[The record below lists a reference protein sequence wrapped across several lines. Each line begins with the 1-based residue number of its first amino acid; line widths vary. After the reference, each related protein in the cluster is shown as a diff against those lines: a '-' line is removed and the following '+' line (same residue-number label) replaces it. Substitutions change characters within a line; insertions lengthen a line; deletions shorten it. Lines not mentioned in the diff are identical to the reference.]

1 MTTIPTIREL
11 PDYPA
16 IKKLASALHRLD
28 ASHHGAA
35 IMIGSG
41 FSRSAARHV
50 DGQKKMCLWDGF
62 TKSLARELNVNEQDL
77 SFADPLRVAEEY
89 RVYFGQAALNDRI
102 RFEIENEAWHT
113 GPLYRSLLE
122 LPWSEVLTTNWDTLL
137 EQAAAN
143 IHSPYYTPVTK
154 ASDLAWAQS
163 PRIVKLHGTIG
174 VTETFIAAQEDYR
187 TYPERFAPFVNLA
200 RQVFIENELCL
211 LGFSGDDPNFLQW
224 AGWVRDH
231 LASHARKIYLVGA
244 LNLSAAR
251 RKQLESINVAPVD
264 LWHAVA
270 HISDSDLRHET
281 AIELFLQAMRDEE
294 KIRPKPHEWQPT
306 FLASNSVT
314 IEDHT
319 RTLND
324 PNYGAS
330 LLAGQLHTLQQDRE
344 SYPGWLVCPP
354 SLRLRLANQIS
365 TPSPNP
371 ANLAAL
377 SSDDRARL
385 LYEIAWRHSI
395 TFEYISPWLLDA
407 LSDVAKLDRPCAL
420 SKRQQLEIAV
430 VLLNNTRWLHA
441 NNEDG
446 QQVIEER
453 IGNLIGMLEKDAL
466 YLPDCAAEVA
476 YHRALAA
483 RDRLDYDGLTAAV
496 GSIAGEDPI
505 WMLRKAALLMELGR
519 SEEATQSVAQAYGDL
534 RENHRRD
541 RQSIPI
547 MSRLL
552 WAHWLLSASQ
562 RASGQTIEKSPAFAE
577 SNYRKWKCDP
587 WSWMDDLRY
596 KIGERREKYLK
607 RQSRIEPQFGQG
619 HYRDRSKDISF
630 ENDKTDF
637 LLFDGLS
644 RTIGIPLISGS
655 IAIGVNLLAG
665 DAEKLVLSGG
675 TGVDLWDRTLAI
687 RSASSDSSAA
697 INGLFTRIGVAC
709 ASLSIVDILVQRVL
723 SAVTYWMRERTQGT
737 KDSQA
742 AAISRLRV
750 FLEVL
755 ARLAVRVSP
764 AQAKEM
770 FSLAASFGQ
779 QPEMWHFWLY
789 EALGHLLTHSLK
801 SIPKSEQGELLPT
814 SLEFTL
820 PREIVGGD
828 DYHWPNPVIT
838 HPNARNA
845 YPAIDA
851 RIAQLIAAV
860 ATSNGESRRA
870 PLLRLL
876 PLAAKDDFFTQQEHE
891 RLAATV
897 WGDSPAYQVLPETG
911 LFPHA
916 LLLLPVM
923 DVGRADALV
932 RAHLYDHGADILE
945 DTQKEMRS
953 YPSPEIQR
961 AISIYDGI
969 ANAAANETMR
979 LFPTAEQACVL
990 FDRLII
996 WQPPAAAKT
1005 GLFELERGS
1014 RRQIAESI
1022 GRALS
1027 YAIAPALADD
1037 AKTASRFGQLE
1048 AFYSGVEGARTALPA
1063 FVYFSRINEESAKV
1077 VAKII
1082 QAALRSRDSTLVSYS
1097 AIALRKWMDLPESE
1111 LSADFRNLISTV
1123 IAIIESGHTIVLQHL
1138 IWLAGQLLDGQRLTE
1153 DQQKPLV
1160 EVLPTVFEA
1169 TDYVNID
1176 PNSPEAV
1183 SASTIRAECVKLA
1196 QTLQHQFPNEP
1207 GLIELVTKAQA
1218 DTLPE
1223 VRFAVNSVQ

>member
-1 MTTIPTIREL
+1 MTTTPTISDL
-11 PDYPA
+11 SDYPA
-16 IKKLASALHRLD
+16 IKKLASALYRLD
-28 ASHHGAA
+28 ANHHGAA

-41 FSRSAARHV
+41 FSRSAAHHV
-50 DGQKKMCLWDGF
+50 DGRKKMRLWDEF
-62 TKSLARELNVNEQDL
+62 TKSLARELNANEPDL

-89 RVYFGQAALNDRI
+89 RAYFGQAALNDRI
-102 RFEIENEAWHT
+102 RFEIENEAWRP
-113 GPLYRSLLE
+113 GPLYWSLLE

-137 EQAAAN
+137 EQAATK

-211 LGFSGDDPNFLQW
+211 LGFSGDDPNFLRW

-264 LWHAVA
+264 LWQAVA
-270 HISDSDLRHET
+270 HISESDLRHET
-281 AIELFLQAMRDEE
+281 AIKWFLQAMRDEE
-294 KIRPKPHEWQPT
+294 KSRPKPHEWQPT
-306 FLASNSVT
+306 SLASNSVT

-330 LLAGQLHTLQQDRE
+330 LLAGQLETLRRDRE
-344 SYPGWLVCPP
+344 SYPDWVVCPP
-354 SLRLRLANQIS
+354 SLRWRLANQIS
-365 TPSPNP
+365 APSPNP
-371 ANLAAL
+371 TNLAAL
-377 SSDDRARL
+377 APDGRARL

-395 TFEYISPWLLDA
+395 TFEYISPWLSDA
-407 LSDVAKLDRPCAL
+407 LFDVAKLEPPCAL
-420 SKRQQLEIAV
+420 TKRQQLEIAV

-441 NNEDG
+441 DNEDG

-453 IGNLIGMLEKDAL
+453 IGDLIGMLEKDAS

-534 RENHRRD
+534 RESHRQD

-547 MSRLL
+547 LSRLL

-562 RASGQTIEKSPAFAE
+562 RANGRKIEELPTFAE
-577 SNYRKWKCDP
+577 NNYRKWECDP
-587 WSWMDDLRY
+587 WSWVDNLRY

-619 HYRDRSKDISF
+619 HFRDRSKDISF

-675 TGVDLWDRTLAI
+675 TGVGLWDRTLAI

-709 ASLSIVDILVQRVL
+709 ASQVTVDVLVPRVL
-723 SAVTYWMRERTQGT
+723 SAVKYWRQVKAQGNM
-737 KDSQA
+737 DSQVG
-742 AAISRLRV
+742 AISRLRV

-755 ARLAVRVSP
+755 ARLVVRVSP

-770 FSLAASFGQ
+770 FLLAASLSQ
-779 QPEMWHFWLY
+779 HPELRHFWLF
-789 EALGHLLTHSLK
+789 EVLGHLLTHSLK
-801 SIPKSEQGELLPT
+801 SIPESEQGELLLT
-814 SLEFTL
+814 ALEFPL

-828 DYHWPNPVIT
+828 DYRWPNPVID
-838 HPNARNA
+838 HPYVRGA
-845 YPAIDA
+845 YPTIDA

-876 PLAAKDDFFTQQEHE
+876 PLAAKDDFFTQTERE
-891 RLAATV
+891 RLAAAV
-897 WGDSPAYQVLPETG
+897 WGDSPEYQVLPETG
-911 LFPHA
+911 LLPHA
-916 LLLLPVM
+916 LLLLSVM
-923 DVGRADALV
+923 DVGPAEALV

-969 ANAAANETMR
+969 ANAAANETTH
-979 LFPTAEQACVL
+979 LFPAAEQARVL
-990 FDRLII
+990 FDRLTL
-996 WQPPAAAKT
+996 WRPPAEKT
-1005 GLFELERGS
+1005 GPFEFEGGS
-1014 RRQIAESI
+1014 RKHLAESI
-1022 GRALS
+1022 AGALS

-1037 AKTASRFGQLE
+1037 AKTDFRLGQLE
-1048 AFYSGVEGARTALPA
+1048 AFYSGVDGARTALPA
-1063 FVYFSRINEESAKV
+1063 FVYFSRVNEESAKV
-1077 VAKII
+1077 VAKVI
-1082 QAALRSRDSTLVSYS
+1082 QAALRSRDLTQVSYS

-1111 LSADFRNLISTV
+1111 LSAEFRDLTSMV
-1123 IAIIESGHTIVLQHL
+1123 IAIIESGRTIGLQHL
-1138 IWLAGQLLDGQRLTE
+1138 IWLAGQLLKGQRLSG
-1153 DQQKPLV
+1153 DQQRILV
-1160 EVLPTVFEA
+1160 EVLPTVFGA
-1169 TDYVNID
+1169 ADYANID
-1176 PNSPEAV
+1176 PNSHEAV

-1218 DTLPE
+1218 DPLPE

>member
-1 MTTIPTIREL
+1 MTIIPTIRDL
-11 PDYPA
+11 IDYPA

-50 DGQKKMCLWDGF
+50 GGQKKMRLWDEF
-62 TKSLARELNVNEQDL
+62 TKSLARELNANEQDL

-89 RVYFGQAALNDRI
+89 RAYFGQAALNDRI
-102 RFEIENEAWHT
+102 RFEIENEAWRT
-113 GPLYRSLLE
+113 GPLYRSLLG

-137 EQAAAN
+137 EQAATE

-231 LASHARKIYLVGA
+231 LANHARKIYLVGA

-264 LWHAVA
+264 LWQAVA

-281 AIELFLQAMRDEE
+281 AIGLFLQAMMDEE
-294 KIRPKPHEWQPT
+294 KSQPKPHEWQPT
-306 FLASNSVT
+306 SLASNSVN

-319 RTLND
+319 RALND
-324 PNYGAS
+324 PEYGAS
-330 LLAGQLHTLQQDRE
+330 LLAGQLETLRRNRE
-344 SYPGWLVCPP
+344 SYPGWVVCPP
-354 SLRLRLANQIS
+354 MLRWGLSGQVN
-365 TPSPNP
+365 TPFPNP
-371 ANLAAL
+371 KNLAAL
-377 SSDDRARL
+377 APEDRARL
-385 LYEIAWRHSI
+385 LYEIAWRHGI
-395 TFEYISPWLLDA
+395 TFEYISPWLSDA
-407 LSDVAKLDRPCAL
+407 LFAVARLDQPCAL
-420 SKRQQLEIAV
+420 SKRHQLEIAV
-430 VLLNNTRWLHA
+430 VLLNNTRWLQA
-441 NNEDG
+441 DNDDG

-453 IGNLIGMLEKDAL
+453 IGALIGMLEKDAS

-476 YHRALAA
+476 HYRALVA

-496 GSIAGEDPI
+496 GSIVGEDLI
-505 WMLRKAALLMELGR
+505 WKLRKAALLMELGR
-519 SEEATQSVAQAYGDL
+519 SEEATQLLAQAYGEL

-547 MSRLL
+547 MSRLI
-552 WAHWLLSASQ
+552 WAHWLLLAVQ
-562 RASGQTIEKSPAFAE
+562 RANFSQTTEELPTFAE

-587 WSWMDDLRY
+587 WSWVDDLRQ
-596 KIGERREKYLK
+596 KISERREKYLE

-619 HYRDRSKDISF
+619 HYRDRSNDLSF
-630 ENDKTDF
+630 ENGISVF

-644 RTIGIPLISGS
+644 RTIGIPLRLGS
-655 IAIGVNLLAG
+655 TIGVNLLAG
-665 DAEKLVLSGG
+665 AAEKLVLSGG

-687 RSASSDSSAA
+687 RSANREDSEA
-697 INGLFTRIGVAC
+697 IKSVFSRIGVAC
-709 ASLSIVDILVQRVL
+709 ASQSVVDVLVPRVL
-723 SAVTYWMRERTQGT
+723 SAVRYWWRERTQGT
-737 KDSQA
+737 EDRQMDTL
-742 AAISRLRV
+742 SRLRV

-764 AQAKEM
+764 AQAKEI
-770 FSLAASFGQ
+770 FSLATSFGK
-779 QPEMWHFWLY
+779 QPELRHFWLF
-789 EALGHLLTHSLK
+789 EVLGDLLTHSLK
-801 SIPKSEQGELLPT
+801 SIPKSEQGDLLPT
-814 SLEFTL
+814 ALEFSL
-820 PREIVGGD
+820 PREIMGD
-828 DYHWPNPVIT
+828 DDHRWPNPVID
-838 HPNARNA
+838 HPYDRGA
-845 YPAIDA
+845 YPTIDA
-851 RIAQLIAAV
+851 RIAHLIAAV
-860 ATSNGESRRA
+860 ASSNGESKRA

-876 PLAAKDDFFTQQEHE
+876 PLAAKDDFFTQQERE
-891 RLAATV
+891 SLAAAV
-897 WGDSPAYQVLPETG
+897 WGESPEYQVLPETG
-911 LFPHA
+911 LLPHA

-945 DTQKEMRS
+945 NTQKELRR

-961 AISIYDGI
+961 AISIYEGI
-969 ANAAANETMR
+969 ANAAANEMTH
-979 LFPTAEQACVL
+979 LFPQAEQARGL
-990 FDRLII
+990 FDRLTL
-996 WQPPAAAKT
+996 WRPPAEKT
-1005 GLFELERGS
+1005 DPFDFARSS
-1014 RRQIAESI
+1014 RKQLAESI

-1027 YAIAPALADD
+1027 FAIVPALADD
-1037 AKTASRFGQLE
+1037 AKTVFRLGKLE

-1063 FVYFSRINEESAKV
+1063 FVYFSRVNEESAKAI
-1077 VAKII
+1077 AKII
-1082 QAALRSRDSTLVSYS
+1082 QAALRSRDSTQVSYS

-1111 LSADFRNLISTV
+1111 LSAEFKTLTSMV
-1123 IAIIESGHTIVLQHL
+1123 IAIIESGRTIGLQHL
-1138 IWLAGQLLDGQRLTE
+1138 IWLAGQLLNGKRLSE
-1153 DQQKPLV
+1153 EQCRILV
-1160 EVLPTVFEA
+1160 DVVPGIFEA
-1169 TDYVNID
+1169 FDYTKID
-1176 PNSPEAV
+1176 PKSPDAV

-1196 QTLQHQFPNEP
+1196 QSLQQQFPDALE
-1207 GLIELVTKAQA
+1207 LRELVVSSKA
-1218 DTLPE
+1218 DPLPE
-1223 VRFAVNSVQ
+1223 VRFAVNSGQ